1 MNKRKKVDSREVG
14 LEIGLLL
21 GKFFFKTEHLHYGYW
36 TDDLSL
42 DIINLPQAQENHSN
56 FIISHI
62 PEGTKSI
69 LDVGC
74 GVGRF
79 AHKLTNLGYHVDCI
93 SPSSVLTEHA
103 RILLGNQSHIF
114 KCKFEKLQTENR
126 YDMVL
131 FSESFQYVN
140 LEKAI
145 QNSLKFLNDGG
156 YLLICDFFKINA
168 GGTSAL
174 GGGHELT
181 RFYHYISQQPFN
193 PVKDIDITKETAP
206 NLKIVNDIL
215 TDVGLPI
222 WNLITYYLNH
232 NHPLI
237 SKLLQWKYK
246 KKIEQMNRKY
256 FSGARNADTFAFYKS
271 YRLLLYQKTN
281 PPSSIH

>member
-1 MNKRKKVDSREVG
+1 MNKRKKVDSREIG

-36 TDDLSL
+36 TDDLNL
-42 DIINLPQAQENHSN
+42 DIINLPRAQENHSN

-62 PEGTKSI
+62 PEGTKTI

-74 GVGRF
+74 GVGCF
-79 AHKLTNLGYHVDCI
+79 AEKLTNMGYHVDCI

-103 RILLGNQSHIF
+103 HNLLGNKSHIF

-145 QNSLKFLNDGG
+145 QNSIKFLNAGG
-156 YLLICDFFKINA
+156 HLLICDFFKTDA
-168 GGTSAL
+168 DGESAL
-174 GGGHELT
+174 GGGHELA
-181 RFYHYISQQPFN
+181 RFYHHISQHPLN

-215 TDVGLPI
+215 INVGLPI
-222 WNLITYYLNH
+222 WNLITHYLNH

-246 KKIEQMNRKY
+246 KKITQINRKY
-256 FSGARNADTFAFYKS
+256 FSGARNADTFAIYKS
-271 YRLLLYQKTN
+271 YRLLLYKKTN
-281 PPSSIH
+281 PHS